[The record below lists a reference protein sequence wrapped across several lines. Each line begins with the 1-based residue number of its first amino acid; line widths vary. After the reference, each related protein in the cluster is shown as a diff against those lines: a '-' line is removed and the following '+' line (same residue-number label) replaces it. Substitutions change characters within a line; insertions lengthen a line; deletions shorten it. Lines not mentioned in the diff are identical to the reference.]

1 MSLTRQ
7 TIKVTGRDAETIV
20 ATLPAEHIY
29 PFIIHRSIKEYYE
42 KASKERTRY
51 SNKHVVSHLFTGAN
65 VGVFPNYENALIF
78 VRKIKNKPIFLMPT
92 IPLMTTHPDWAEV
105 RKKVQAL
112 KHRYGVD

>member
-29 PFIIHRSIKEYYE
+29 PFIIHRSINEYYE
-42 KASKERTRY
+42 KASKERIRY
-51 SNKHVVSHLFTGAN
+51 SKKHVVSHLFTGAN
-65 VGVFPNYENALIF
+65 VGVFPSYDNALIF
-78 VRKIKNKPIFLMPT
+78 VKKIKNKPIFLMPT
-92 IPLMTTHPDWAEV
+92 ISLMTEHPDWAKE

-112 KHRYGVD
+112 KHRYGIE